1 MKRGKRLK
9 KEDKLAYLFL
19 CPDYTDLRYF
29 LVVVEFGDFAVD
41 AVVLVMLL
49 VPPLVLF
56 WLAPPPLPALVGPF
70 VGFDGS
76 ELVGVPDVTF
86 CWSEAALPAL
96 GLPMF
101 VLFASILLLFPKAWD
116 NCWTFPIG
124 GAAFF
129 VLFVCDWFVFWFWA
143 YAEVLYGGDISIVVV
158 SNDIAIIA
166 AASVD
171 VVDVNR
177 LEFIMLE

>member
-86 CWSEAALPAL
+86 C
-96 GLPMF
+96 
-101 VLFASILLLFPKAWD
+101 
-116 NCWTFPIG
+116 
-124 GAAFF
+124 
-129 VLFVCDWFVFWFWA
+129 
-143 YAEVLYGGDISIVVV
+143 
-158 SNDIAIIA
+158 
-166 AASVD
+166 
-171 VVDVNR
+171 
-177 LEFIMLE
+177 